1 MASTEGGNGN
11 TLTYR
16 IMLLER
22 EFEKL
27 ENQVE
32 KYIEVREQVA
42 VLRAE
47 FHGFSTSI
55 KERLDDIEHNL
66 SQDILDYNN
75 DVKGLR
81 KVLIGAAITVMLA
94 AVTFAITSLAVFGGP
109 G

>member
-1 MASTEGGNGN
+1 MSPTEGNGN

-16 IMLLER
+16 VMILER

-32 KYIEVREQVA
+32 KYVEIREQVA

-47 FHGFSTSI
+47 FHGFSTAI
-55 KERLDDIEHNL
+55 EKRLNDLETNLGSDI
-66 SQDILDYNN
+66 SDYND

>member
-1 MASTEGGNGN
+1 MPDSGNGGTN
-11 TLTYR
+11 LTYR
-16 IMLLER
+16 VMVLER
-22 EFEKL
+22 EFDKL

-32 KYIEVREQVA
+32 KYVEIREQVA

-47 FHGFSTSI
+47 FHGFSKAI
-55 KERLDDIEHNL
+55 DDRLNQLEANL
-66 SQDILDYNN
+66 SKDITDYNE

-81 KVLIGAAITVMLA
+81 KVMIGAAITVMIA